1 MLPYFIYQ
9 FTLFFYI
16 IFNTSET
23 GSFSFFPP
31 LVNFV
36 YLVSSIPCPYFQ
48 INNLVLSS
56 WNFLLKSDQFSN
68 HIYITIFSILPMIE
82 LEQGRETITFSSWNL
97 SKRLSLESFIFGKWY
112 ISPSK
117 PINLA
122 QAKELVS
129 DTTKILLYTI
139 SLHIEAKP

>member
-1 MLPYFIYQ
+1 
-9 FTLFFYI
+9 
-16 IFNTSET
+16 
-23 GSFSFFPP
+23 
-31 LVNFV
+31 
-36 YLVSSIPCPYFQ
+36 
-48 INNLVLSS
+48 
-56 WNFLLKSDQFSN
+56 
-68 HIYITIFSILPMIE
+68 MIE

-97 SKRLSLESFIFGKWY
+97 SKRLSLESFIFRKWY